1 MLDELLKSGIV
12 ALGETLKVAYI
23 SLRVFDRAS

>member
-1 MLDELLKSGIV
+1 MLDELLKSVIA
-12 ALGETLKVAYI
+12 ALEETLKVANI